1 VLIGR
6 GALGNPWF
14 FRANAAIRAACTDPT
29 APTPE
34 PPQVEL
40 AERWRVALEHA
51 ALFDRLRGPVP
62 FTVMRKHLGW
72 YAKGREDQPGIRARL
87 LQARELA
94 DVEHLL
100 ADSLAIATA
109 SCG

>member
-1 VLIGR
+1 MPEPSSFPSTAV
-6 GALGNPWF
+6 
-14 FRANAAIRAACTDPT
+14 RAACADPT
-29 APTPE
+29 AP
-34 PPQVEL
+34 PPDPPTVAL

-51 ALFDRLRGPVP
+51 ALFDRLRGPIP

-87 LQARELA
+87 VQARELA

-100 ADSLAIATA
+100 ADSLAIETA
-109 SCG
+109 CG